1 MKRFLLILAMA
12 VSCITL
18 TDLRAQVSI
27 NYDSKT
33 VAAMAATYA
42 TEAAA
47 EVYYDEQ
54 VKAVLKRYNAAGCA
68 TEGICP

>member
-1 MKRFLLILAMA
+1 
-12 VSCITL
+12 
-18 TDLRAQVSI
+18 
-27 NYDSKT
+27 
-33 VAAMAATYA
+33 MAATYA